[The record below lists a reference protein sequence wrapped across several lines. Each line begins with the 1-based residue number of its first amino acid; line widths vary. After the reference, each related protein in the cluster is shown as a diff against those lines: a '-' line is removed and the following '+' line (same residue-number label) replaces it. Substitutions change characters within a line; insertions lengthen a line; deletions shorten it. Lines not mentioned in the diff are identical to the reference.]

1 MPTVVASG
9 FTSLSS
15 CSCSLTGLRSETP
28 VTLPPGASS
37 EATSS
42 APFGSVTAMNTTGL
56 SFTAE
61 AVPCAAGVAIAATRS
76 TSPSLAKVEA
86 MEVTVACSPWAFCSS
101 NVTSRPASS
110 NASLK
115 PSAAPSSAGW
125 ETSWLMPT
133 V

>member
-1 MPTVVASG
+1 MIQRPDPPLVLAS
-9 FTSLSS
+9 
-15 CSCSLTGLRSETP
+15 
-28 VTLPPGASS
+28 AS
-37 EATSS
+37 A
-42 APFGSVTAMNTTGL
+42 ARRAVLAAAGL

-101 NVTSRPASS
+101 NVTSRPASL